1 MDLDGDGVISM
12 YEMEYFYEEMVQR
25 MESLGIETLP
35 FEDCLCQVSVVDIF
49 LSIVLNVKRSEKRK
63 ETKNT
68 CSSLKILQ
76 LILVI

>member
-35 FEDCLCQVSVVDIF
+35 FEDCLCQVSSIIF
-49 LSIVLNVKRSEKRK
+49 VSVGLNTKWSKKCLSGR
-63 ETKNT
+63 
-68 CSSLKILQ
+68 
-76 LILVI
+76 